1 MVMAVV
7 LAIYGFVDLLLLLAM
22 AQVERVKALIRSLGA
37 RSLKRAIA
45 EEKTTEGMCQ
55 LEDPIMR
62 FTKINAKGQ
71 VTIPADLRERFG
83 IIKGTCIDWRKD
95 GGRLVLT
102 PIKPRRKK
110 S

>member
-7 LAIYGFVDLLLLLAM
+7 FAIYGFVDLLLLLAT
-22 AQVERVKALIRSLGA
+22 AQVERVKAPIGSVGSRN
-37 RSLKRAIA
+37 LKRAIA

-55 LEDPIMR
+55 LEEPVMR

-83 IIKGTCIDWRKD
+83 MKAGTRIDWKKD
-95 GGRLVLT
+95 GRRLVLT
-102 PIKPRRKK
+102 PIRPRRKK
-110 S
+110 T